1 MSKLEKSGETKVWII
16 SSILGFLVL
25 IPTFIFYYVPLL
37 IHAFT
42 VPPAPT
48 NPSAPDVDVIRA
60 EIIKTI
66 AQVKSVPNVPVL
78 PLLDVV
84 DLTYILALA
93 LLLLPALSYWADQR
107 WRKAIDENIPGF
119 LREISDAQKTG
130 LPLPRAVLQASK
142 HRHGPLTKEL
152 KKMAAKIT
160 WGIAFSRAMKDL
172 TAAADTDLMKQT
184 SLLIL
189 EAERSGGVIEDVFKA
204 AHEHVK
210 EILALRKE
218 REGSLKPYT
227 YIVYTAYL
235 IFGLV
240 MVIISVSF
248 INLIACQGATATA
261 ETINQVP
268 KLPLNVAG
276 LQMLFYHLIIIEAVI
291 TGLIAGKMSTGNAK
305 YGLKHSVLML
315 TIGYIF
321 FKILVLLG
329 ISC

>member
-1 MSKLEKSGETKVWII
+1 MSKLEKSKERNMWIL
-16 SSILGFLVL
+16 SVILGLLVL
-25 IPTFIFYYVPLL
+25 IPTLIFYYVPLL
-37 IHAFT
+37 IHIVT

-48 NPSAPDVDVIRA
+48 NPSAPDIDRIRA
-60 EIIKTI
+60 EIIKTA
-66 AQVKSVPNVPVL
+66 AQVKTVPDVPIL
-78 PLLDVV
+78 PLFDVIDV
-84 DLTYILALA
+84 TYVLALSI
-93 LLLLPALSYWADQR
+93 LFIPSLVYWADQR
-107 WRKAIDENIPGF
+107 WRKAIDESIPGF

-130 LPLPRAVLQASK
+130 MPLPRAVLQASK

-160 WGIAFSRAMKDL
+160 WGIAFSRAMTDL
-172 TAAADTDLMKQT
+172 TNSADTDLMKQT

-210 EILALRKE
+210 EILSLRKE

-261 ETINQVP
+261 ETIKQVP

-291 TGLIAGKMSTGNAK
+291 TGLIAGKMSTGDAR

-321 FKILVLLG
+321 FKILVFVG
-329 ISC
+329 VNC